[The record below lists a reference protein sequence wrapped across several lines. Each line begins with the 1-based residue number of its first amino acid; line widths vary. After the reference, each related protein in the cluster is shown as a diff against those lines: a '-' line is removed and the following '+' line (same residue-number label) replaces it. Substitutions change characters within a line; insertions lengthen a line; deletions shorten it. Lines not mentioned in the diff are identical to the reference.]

1 MSLIISIDGNIGV
14 GKSLFLDLLKN
25 EIIKKKIE
33 NVVFLEEPVDEWSK
47 ISVDGITIL
56 EKFYSETEKYAF
68 SFQIMT
74 FISRLNNI
82 LNCIDKNP
90 NAIIISERSLLTDKY
105 IFAKMLHDD
114 NKIDSYSYQIYNLL
128 FENFI
133 SKLPK
138 HKYIYLYCNPNIAL
152 QRIKK
157 RNRIGENINLDYLT
171 NCNKYHE
178 NLFNKNENV
187 IFFANIGNI
196 NIYSNNLND
205 STNVLYKILINNV
218 INTIINQ
225 QNNKIKINKN
235 LFLITDIFKLLINI
249 LILIIYYYLIY
260 IYIL

>member
-1 MSLIISIDGNIGV
+1 MSLIIAIDGNIGV

-25 EIIKKKIE
+25 EIIKRKIE
-33 NVVFLEEPVDEWSK
+33 NVVFLKEPDNEWSK
-47 ISVDGITIL
+47 IYVDGITIL
-56 EKFYSETEKYAF
+56 EKYVF

-74 FISRLNNI
+74 FITRLNNI

-105 IFAKMLHDD
+105 IFTKMLHDD

-133 SKLPK
+133 SKLPE

-157 RNRIGENINLDYLT
+157 RNRIGENINLDYLI
-171 NCNKYHE
+171 NCNKYYE
-178 NLFNKNENV
+178 NLFNKNKNV
-187 IFFANIGNI
+187 IFSFDIGNI
-196 NIYSNNLND
+196 NIYSNDLYD

-218 INTIINQ
+218 ISIIINQ

-235 LFLITDIFKLLINI
+235 SFLITEIFKILINI
-249 LILIIYYYLIY
+249 LILIIYYYIY
-260 IYIL
+260 IYIYTIK